1 MFQSRMFLARC
12 EATVLYSPTEP
23 TRGSIPCGSRPL
35 AQTLQRRYTRNMSKR
50 LPLDDFR
57 AIRHKLEPHE
67 FAISEGQ
74 DAPPSNLIESE
85 VWHGI
90 MHLPE
95 DVSIRVSDHNGTR
108 LSLMYSLWGDW
119 VVAIGDPGHPDEIF
133 NCMLDAAD
141 CFQCATFNFLHGFY
155 RGALAELRTALEL
168 ITIGTY
174 GSLNPSDKDYL
185 SWKAGKSDLNFSRC
199 RKRLVGNLR
208 REQGKWIFEQDAFPA
223 ALYQNLCNYAHS
235 RPDASD
241 GALWQSNGP
250 VYNNEA
256 IRLTFFA
263 TLSVFATCYLLVR
276 MARPAFVMPGDSE
289 ILFELDWMPDY
300 RALVRAYSDLYG
312 KAPESPRKD
321 DDC

>member
-1 MFQSRMFLARC
+1 
-12 EATVLYSPTEP
+12 
-23 TRGSIPCGSRPL
+23 
-35 AQTLQRRYTRNMSKR
+35 MSKK
-50 LPLDDFR
+50 LPIDDFR
-57 AIRHKLEPHE
+57 TIRHKLEPHE

-74 DAPPSNLIESE
+74 DALPSNLIQPD

-108 LSLMYSLWGDW
+108 LSLMYSLWSDW
-119 VVAIGDPGHPDEIF
+119 VTAIGDPDYPDEIY

-155 RGALAELRTALEL
+155 RVALAELRTALEL

-174 GSLNPSDKDYL
+174 GSLNATDEDYL
-185 SWKAGKSDLNFSRC
+185 AWKAGKSELNFPRC
-199 RKRLVGNLR
+199 RRRLVGNLKKD
-208 REQGKWIFEQDAFPA
+208 QGKWMFEQGAFLA
-223 ALYQNLCNYAHS
+223 TLYQNLCNYAHS

-241 GALWQSNGP
+241 SALWQSNGP

-263 TLSVFATCYLLVR
+263 ALSVFASCYLLVR
-276 MARPAFVMPGDSE
+276 IARPAFVMPEDSE

-300 RALVRAYSDLYG
+300 GALVQAYTDLYG
-312 KAPESPRKD
+312 RDPKPPMND
-321 DDC
+321 DDG